1 MVDSHNEPRI
11 FEHSPNLV
19 CICVDKIDPSITT
32 GRIFTYYN
40 SEPVFFYSIDQIF
53 LILDHFFD
61 DIDFPQAS
69 TKTRGFLERKT
80 ANLSLIPTKSGKVMS
95 WQDLTGNNGVLATF
109 LLHVIYRQNST
120 WQGNL
125 KWVEKNKTRAFQSD
139 IEFMDLVNAAIAEK

>member
-1 MVDSHNEPRI
+1 
-11 FEHSPNLV
+11 
-19 CICVDKIDPSITT
+19 
-32 GRIFTYYN
+32 
-40 SEPVFFYSIDQIF
+40 
-53 LILDHFFD
+53 
-61 DIDFPQAS
+61 
-69 TKTRGFLERKT
+69 
-80 ANLSLIPTKSGKVMS
+80 MS